1 MIPDLDMRHFYI
13 NIKSITLPLLLA
25 IGGCASVM
33 LGTYQDISVE
43 TKCDGKP
50 VNAECTMTNEIGS
63 WSVNTPGTLRLHKGF
78 DELELSCKGAD
89 FDLHRVKISSSSNL
103 TFYANAFVGGGL
115 GALVD
120 LESKAG
126 FEYPTKIT
134 FIVKSCDKPFDAK
147 TDESK
152 NNPQSK
158 PAESAQSY
166 PVSTGV
172 VNKDYLKK
180 SLKENSKDTATD
192 KTDSMHSDQSKKETA
207 KSKPVPYCKQVDK
220 EIPGCTFQ

>member
-1 MIPDLDMRHFYI
+1 
-13 NIKSITLPLLLA
+13 
-25 IGGCASVM
+25 M

-43 TKCDGKP
+43 TKCGNKP
-50 VNAECTMTNEIGS
+50 VNAECTIKNEIGV

-89 FDLHRVKISSSSNL
+89 FDLHRLKISSSSNL
-103 TFYANAFVGGGL
+103 TFYANALVGGGL

-120 LESKAG
+120 LETKAG

-134 FIVKSCDKPFDAK
+134 FIVKSCEKPVNTK

-152 NNPQSK
+152 NNSESIPT
-158 PAESAQSY
+158 ESAQSY
-166 PVSTGV
+166 PVSTEL
-172 VNKDYLKK
+172 VNKDSLKK
-180 SLKENSKDTATD
+180 TSKENSKDTAID
-192 KTDSMHSDQSKKETA
+192 KTDSLHSDQSKKETA

>member
-1 MIPDLDMRHFYI
+1 MRHFYI

-89 FDLHRVKISSSSNL
+89 FDLHRVRISSSSNL

-180 SLKENSKDTATD
+180 SLKENTKDTATD

>member
-1 MIPDLDMRHFYI
+1 
-13 NIKSITLPLLLA
+13 
-25 IGGCASVM
+25 M
-33 LGTYQDISVE
+33 LGTNQDISVE
-43 TKCDGKP
+43 TKCGNKP
-50 VNAECTMTNEIGS
+50 VNAECTFKNEIGV

-89 FDLHRVKISSSSNL
+89 FDLHRLKISSSSNL
-103 TFYANAFVGGGL
+103 TFYANALVGGGL

-120 LESKAG
+120 LETKAG

-134 FIVKSCDKPFDAK
+134 FIVKSCEKPVDTK

-152 NNPQSK
+152 NNSESIPT
-158 PAESAQSY
+158 ESAQSY
-166 PVSTGV
+166 PVSTEL
-172 VNKDYLKK
+172 VNKDSLKK
-180 SLKENSKDTATD
+180 TSKENSKDTAID
-192 KTDSMHSDQSKKETA
+192 KTDSLHSDQSKKETA

>member
-1 MIPDLDMRHFYI
+1 VIPDLDMRHFYI

-89 FDLHRVKISSSSNL
+89 FDLHRVRISSSSNL

-180 SLKENSKDTATD
+180 SLKENTKDTATD

>member
-89 FDLHRVKISSSSNL
+89 FDLHRVRISSSSNL

-180 SLKENSKDTATD
+180 SLKENSKDTATE

>member
-1 MIPDLDMRHFYI
+1 MRHFYI

-152 NNPQSK
+152 NNSQSK

-180 SLKENSKDTATD
+180 SLKENSKDTDTD

>member
-1 MIPDLDMRHFYI
+1 
-13 NIKSITLPLLLA
+13 
-25 IGGCASVM
+25 M

-43 TKCDGKP
+43 TKCGNKP
-50 VNAECTMTNEIGS
+50 VNAECTFKNEIGV

-89 FDLHRVKISSSSNL
+89 FDLHRLKISSSSNL
-103 TFYANAFVGGGL
+103 TFYANALVGGGL

-120 LESKAG
+120 LETKAG

-134 FIVKSCDKPFDAK
+134 FIVKSCEKPVNTK

-152 NNPQSK
+152 NNSESIPT
-158 PAESAQSY
+158 ESAQSY
-166 PVSTGV
+166 PVSTEL
-172 VNKDYLKK
+172 VNKDSLKK
-180 SLKENSKDTATD
+180 TSKENSKDTAID
-192 KTDSMHSDQSKKETA
+192 KTDSLHSDQSKKETA